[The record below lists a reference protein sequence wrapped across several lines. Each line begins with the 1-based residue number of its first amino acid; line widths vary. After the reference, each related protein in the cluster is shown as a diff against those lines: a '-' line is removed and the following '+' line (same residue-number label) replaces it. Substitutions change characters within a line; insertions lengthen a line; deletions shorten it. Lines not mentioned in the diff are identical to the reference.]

1 MFYRILRGI
10 DEDLELWVL
19 ENETTIILNLV
30 CINYILFFAYY
41 LTGLSVFNITLLFC
55 MMLMVALSTGYIV
68 RLDRRSYKD
77 HHKLEEP
84 EVMSEHDASY
94 DTDPHLHEGLRHR
107 CSHTAEAPSGA
118 LSGASTSEAVSK
130 PLPDSLSEASTA
142 EALSEALSEAPTPPV
157 EPSVSE

>member
-30 CINYILFFAYY
+30 CINYLLFFAYY

-118 LSGASTSEAVSK
+118 SSQ

-142 EALSEALSEAPTPPV
+142 EALSEASTTEALSEAPTPPV

>member
-1 MFYRILRGI
+1 MFYRILRSI

-30 CINYILFFAYY
+30 CINYLLFFAYY
-41 LTGLSVFNITLLFC
+41 LTGLSVFNITLLFS

-68 RLDRRSYKD
+68 RLDRRFYKE

-84 EVMSEHDASY
+84 EVTSEHDASY

-107 CSHTAEAPSGA
+107 CSHTAEV
-118 LSGASTSEAVSK
+118 TSQ
-130 PLPDSLSEASTA
+130 PLPDSLSEASS
-142 EALSEALSEAPTPPV
+142 EAPTTEASTEESTEALSEAPTPPV